1 MGVTIALRREPS
13 LERVAELKAGYAA
26 EIAGPL
32 EPYIEELIGYGGTA
46 HTILGGGVPIGYC
59 IVSANKVLL
68 QFYVL
73 PDNLLCA
80 EEAFRQIVAQRIV
93 DKALVITYDPL
104 CLSLA
109 MDLHKNVTVRC
120 HLFADGGTEP
130 SPVSRFDK
138 TAFRMAELA
147 DIPVIRAACGD
158 FHDFL
163 HYTLEGS
170 VAAGEIFVLYSGAE
184 LLGTGVI
191 SGKNSSPPWVDIG
204 MCVSESHRMQGVGT
218 HIVLKLREHCRER
231 GWISGASCQSTN
243 TASKKTLE
251 KAGMVSRDR
260 VLEVT
265 F

>member
-109 MDLHKNVTVRC
+109 MDLHKN
-120 HLFADGGTEP
+120 
-130 SPVSRFDK
+130 
-138 TAFRMAELA
+138 
-147 DIPVIRAACGD
+147 
-158 FHDFL
+158 
-163 HYTLEGS
+163 
-170 VAAGEIFVLYSGAE
+170 IFVLYSGAE

>member
-26 EIAGPL
+26 EIAGRL

-46 HTILGGGVPIGYC
+46 YTILGGGVPIGYC

-73 PDNLLCA
+73 PDNLSCA

-109 MDLHKNVTVRC
+109 MDLHKN
-120 HLFADGGTEP
+120 
-130 SPVSRFDK
+130 
-138 TAFRMAELA
+138 
-147 DIPVIRAACGD
+147 
-158 FHDFL
+158 
-163 HYTLEGS
+163 
-170 VAAGEIFVLYSGAE
+170 IFVLYSGAE